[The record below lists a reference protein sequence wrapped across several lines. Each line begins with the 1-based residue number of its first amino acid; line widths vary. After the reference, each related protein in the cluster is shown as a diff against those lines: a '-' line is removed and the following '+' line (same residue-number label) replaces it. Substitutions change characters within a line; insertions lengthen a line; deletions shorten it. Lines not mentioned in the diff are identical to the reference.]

1 MLFLGINII
10 FTAPLLLLL
19 LLAIAVGAWQFSKHG
34 TKAAVT
40 AVVRIIVYGSLVLL
54 ILFTAILAMYYEGG
68 GH

>member
-1 MLFLGINII
+1 MLFLGIDII
-10 FTAPLLLLL
+10 FTAPPLLLLF
-19 LLAIAVGAWQFSKHG
+19 LAIAVGACKFSKHG
-34 TKAAVT
+34 TKDAVT